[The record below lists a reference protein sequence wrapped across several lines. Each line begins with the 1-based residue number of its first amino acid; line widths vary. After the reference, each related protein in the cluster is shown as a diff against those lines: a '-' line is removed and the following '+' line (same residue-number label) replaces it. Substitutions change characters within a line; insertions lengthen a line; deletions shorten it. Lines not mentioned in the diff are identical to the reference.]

1 MERGKRRICRPEC
14 KHGERVRACAGGR
27 CVVCVLRPWPSVR
40 RVVVSHCSPGGAGRG
55 FMAPFLWRWDERAD
69 DATHAWARAWARES
83 GHCCNSERRARARG
97 GSIADRIR
105 KSDDEQRIKPAA
117 HKFCWGGH
125 FHGCL
130 LCGLNRWSNKTETG
144 NSAHAMNLT
153 ICKFAKGSMGSVS
166 DSLLFHLK
174 TPRNFKVHQRGI
186 GKM

>member
-1 MERGKRRICRPEC
+1 M
-14 KHGERVRACAGGR
+14 HGRELGR
-27 CVVCVLRPWPSVR
+27 
-40 RVVVSHCSPGGAGRG
+40 
-55 FMAPFLWRWDERAD
+55 ERAD
-69 DATHAWARAWARES
+69 TAVTAS
-83 GHCCNSERRARARG
+83 GARARAAEASQTEYERATTSRG
-97 GSIADRIR
+97 SSLQPTSSVG
-105 KSDDEQRIKPAA
+105 
-117 HKFCWGGH
+117 GGH

>member
-40 RVVVSHCSPGGAGRG
+40 RVVVSHCSPGRGGRG
-55 FMAPFLWRWDERAD
+55 FMAPFLWRWDERRMHGRELGRERAD
-69 DATHAWARAWARES
+69 TAVTAS
-83 GHCCNSERRARARG
+83 GARARG

-174 TPRNFKVHQRGI
+174 TPRNFQVHQRGI